1 MNLPKRPD
9 TPISSEK
16 YKKKKKKKKKN
27 KIKYIYIYPTI
38 PYMYKQGFMSK
49 SN

>member
-9 TPISSEK
+9 TPISS
-16 YKKKKKKKKKN
+16 KKNKKKKKN